1 MGWFFQIQTM
11 AKGWFVQTQTMA
23 VAENQIDAE
32 RRCMKKG
39 FLQLGVKFPHEKSH
53 PITDGFCKFRI
64 PIRRLASENSA

>member
-11 AKGWFVQTQTMA
+11 AKEWFVQTQTMA

-39 FLQLGVKFPHEKSH
+39 FLQLGVKFPHKKSH
-53 PITDGFCKFRI
+53 PITDGFCKI
-64 PIRRLASENSA
+64 SIQLRRLAFGNSA